1 MYDFGNG
8 PELAVFQSTAVANLG
23 KKSSISAAVF
33 MDDENAGPNIT
44 ALRDIG
50 AWTDFGYPKINMDKA
65 FFFNPNDKSYLFG
78 Y

>member
-8 PELAVFQSTAVANLG
+8 PELAVFQSAAVANLG
-23 KKSSISAAVF
+23 KNSSISEAVF

-44 ALRDIG
+44 ALRKIG

-65 FFFNPNDKSYLFG
+65 FFFDTKNKLYLFG
-78 Y
+78 D